1 MISLQGI
8 TCYLS
13 KLGTAFITTYAAHA
27 FIQKNYPEVYDK
39 YFLYCSEKLVKT
51 ISEIEFMAKPYL
63 RQMNYLKHRVS
74 IFFRGADVHIIK
86 YNDAFY
92 TCAISKIKQQPYFD
106 FFIYN
111 DFDIYDRRIEKGI
124 YEPLNKV
131 ILFSEQVEQLSNVL
145 CERELLFYD
154 LCNYKFMSSSLSFK
168 QNGQTYNLKLQTPE
182 ENYYVVNNR
191 LNSLVVCY
199 LLKIQHGIDIFAD
212 NIKYDLTIIDNK
224 INHVVLTEKQ
234 ELIFR
239 ENDYVIQQLD
249 TNEEDTDTDSV
260 TDSGNE
266 PDDDSDDSCG
276 DSGKEDSDF
285 SPKFDVTAF
294 VETSESNIVFLN
306 KNNNSKKSEVEDDIN
321 SEPSLEIVDKEN
333 LE

>member
-8 TCYLS
+8 GYYLS

-27 FIQKNYPEVYDK
+27 FIQNNYPEVYDK

-63 RQMNYLKHRVS
+63 RQLNYLRHRVS
-74 IFFRGADVHIIK
+74 VFFRGAHLQIIK
-86 YNDAFY
+86 YNETLF
-92 TCAISKIKQQPYFD
+92 TCSISKIKQQPYFD

-111 DFDIYDRRIEKGI
+111 DYDIYDRRIEKGI
-124 YEPLNKV
+124 YEPVNKV
-131 ILFSEQVEQLSNVL
+131 ILFSEQIEQLSNVL

-154 LCNYKFMSSSLSFK
+154 LCNYKFMSSSLSLK
-168 QNGQTYNLKLQTPE
+168 QNGQTYNLKLQTPH

-191 LNSLVVCY
+191 LNTLVVCY
-199 LLKIQHGIDIFAD
+199 LLKRQHGIDIFAD
-212 NIKYDLTIIDNK
+212 DIKYDLTIIDNK

-234 ELIFR
+234 ELVFR

-249 TNEEDTDTDSV
+249 TNAEDTDTDSV

-266 PDDDSDDSCG
+266 PDDDSDDNSDKDEG
-276 DSGKEDSDF
+276 DF
-285 SPKFDVTAF
+285 SPKFDI

-306 KNNNSKKSEVEDDIN
+306 KNNNAKKSEVEDDVN

-333 LE
+333 F

>member
-1 MISLQGI
+1 
-8 TCYLS
+8 
-13 KLGTAFITTYAAHA
+13 
-27 FIQKNYPEVYDK
+27 
-39 YFLYCSEKLVKT
+39 
-51 ISEIEFMAKPYL
+51 
-63 RQMNYLKHRVS
+63 
-74 IFFRGADVHIIK
+74 
-86 YNDAFY
+86 
-92 TCAISKIKQQPYFD
+92 
-106 FFIYN
+106 
-111 DFDIYDRRIEKGI
+111 
-124 YEPLNKV
+124 LNKV
-131 ILFSEQVEQLSNVL
+131 ILFSDQVEQLSNVL

-154 LCNYKFMSSSLSFK
+154 LCNYKFMSCSLRLK
-168 QNGQTYNLKLQTPE
+168 HNGQTYNLKLQTPD
-182 ENYYVVNNR
+182 ENYYVVNNM

-199 LLKIQHGIDIFAD
+199 LLKRQHGIDIFAE

-224 INHVVLTEKQ
+224 INHVVLTENQ
-234 ELIFR
+234 ELTFR

-249 TNEEDTDTDSV
+249 TNEEDTDADSV

-276 DSGKEDSDF
+276 DSDKEDSDF

>member
-8 TCYLS
+8 GYYLS

-27 FIQKNYPEVYDK
+27 FIQNNYPEVYDK

-63 RQMNYLKHRVS
+63 RQLNYLKHRVS
-74 IFFRGADVHIIK
+74 VFFRGAHLQIIK
-86 YNDAFY
+86 YNETLF
-92 TCAISKIKQQPYFD
+92 TCSISKIKQQPYFD

-111 DFDIYDRRIEKGI
+111 DYDIYDRRIEKGI
-124 YEPLNKV
+124 YEPVNKV
-131 ILFSEQVEQLSNVL
+131 ILFSEQIEQLSNVL

-154 LCNYKFMSSSLSFK
+154 LCNYKFMSSSLSLK
-168 QNGQTYNLKLQTPE
+168 QNGQTYNLKLQTPH

-191 LNSLVVCY
+191 LNPLVVCY
-199 LLKIQHGIDIFAD
+199 LLKRQHGIDIFAD
-212 NIKYDLTIIDNK
+212 DIKYDLTIIDNK

-234 ELIFR
+234 ELVFR
-239 ENDYVIQQLD
+239 ENDYVIQPLD

-266 PDDDSDDSCG
+266 PDDDSDDNSDKDEG
-276 DSGKEDSDF
+276 DF

-306 KNNNSKKSEVEDDIN
+306 KNNNSKKYEVEDDIN

-333 LE
+333 FE

>member
-8 TCYLS
+8 CYYLS
-13 KLGTAFITTYAAHA
+13 KSLSAFITTYAFNA
-27 FIQKNYPEVYDK
+27 FIQNNYPEVYNK
-39 YFLYCSEKLVKT
+39 YLLYCSEKLVKT

-63 RQMNYLKHRVS
+63 RRLNYLKHRVS

-92 TCAISKIKQQPYFD
+92 TCSISKIKQQPYFD

-111 DFDIYDRRIEKGI
+111 DYDIYDRRIEKGI
-124 YEPLNKV
+124 SEPLNKV

-168 QNGQTYNLKLQTPE
+168 QNGRTYNLKLQTAH

-191 LNSLVVCY
+191 LNPLVVCY
-199 LLKIQHGIDIFAD
+199 LLKRQHGIDIFAD
-212 NIKYDLTIIDNK
+212 NIKYNLTIIDNK

-249 TNEEDTDTDSV
+249 TNEEDTDADSV

-266 PDDDSDDSCG
+266 PDDDSDDSDDSCG
-276 DSGKEDSDF
+276 DSDKEDSDF
-285 SPKFDVTAF
+285 SPKFNIL
-294 VETSESNIVFLN
+294 ETSESNMVFLN